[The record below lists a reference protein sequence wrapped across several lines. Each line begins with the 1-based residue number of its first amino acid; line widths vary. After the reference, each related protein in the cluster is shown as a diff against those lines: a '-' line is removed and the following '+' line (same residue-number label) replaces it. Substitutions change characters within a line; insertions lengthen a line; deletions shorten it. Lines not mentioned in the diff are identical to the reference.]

1 MDIIHNNSQYRIS
14 GLLILRRQAKQ
25 RIKYVKILAGNIFY
39 FNSSNYNKQI
49 ADKFSDCFQFA
60 VPNLFNYVCLV
71 DGQWSDDYYDLYS
84 KFSVFYFG
92 VCGCLI
98 FYWDYLWK
106 YWEMF
111 ICGGGRVGMQICWN

>member
-71 DGQWSDDYYDLYS
+71 DGQWSDDYYDLY
-84 KFSVFYFG
+84 
-92 VCGCLI
+92 
-98 FYWDYLWK
+98 
-106 YWEMF
+106 
-111 ICGGGRVGMQICWN
+111 